1 MKTKFLLF
9 AIFFIPSIIIAQIG
23 IGTTNVDASAKLQID
38 SENKGFLQPRVT
50 LTGTT
55 DASTIA
61 SPATG
66 LMVYNT
72 ATAGNGST
80 AVTPGIYYYTGT
92 TWQRVADQL
101 SATTTTFV
109 NGNLGTPFIGGSE
122 WFAPGGSSSKT
133 CGANITLP
141 PGRWEVKLN
150 LTCLMV
156 QYDINWGMPVS
167 LLMSYWLTDTET
179 TGPLNY
185 SYPTTPTNITS
196 DVMFSGSGL
205 FTKPIAQMGATIG
218 AEHNG
223 SFYINNAT
231 SDTKTYYLFFHEGG
245 LANTENY
252 NGFEPIYADLGGS
265 TCKGNRFYAEKIN

>member
-92 TWQRVADQL
+92 TWQRVADQS

-223 SFYINNAT
+223 SFYNAT

-245 LANTENY
+245 LANTENF

-265 TCKGNRFYAEKIN
+265 TWKGNRFYAVKIN

>member
-9 AIFFIPSIIIAQIG
+9 AIFFIPSIFVAQIG

-55 DASTIA
+55 DTSTIA

-72 ATAGNGST
+72 ATTGNGST

-92 TWQRVADQL
+92 TWQRVADQS

-109 NGNLGTPFIGGSE
+109 NGNLGTPFIGGAE

-185 SYPTTPTNITS
+185 TYPTTPTNITS

-205 FTKPIAQMGATIG
+205 FTKPIAQTGTIG

-223 SFYINNAT
+223 TFYINNAT
-231 SDTKTYYLFFHEGG
+231 SDNKTYYLFFHEGG
-245 LANTENY
+245 IANTENF

-265 TCKGNRFYAEKIN
+265 TWKGNRFYAVKIN

>member
-92 TWQRVADQL
+92 TWQRVADQS

>member
-92 TWQRVADQL
+92 TWQRVADQS

-265 TCKGNRFYAEKIN
+265 TWKGNRFYAEKIN